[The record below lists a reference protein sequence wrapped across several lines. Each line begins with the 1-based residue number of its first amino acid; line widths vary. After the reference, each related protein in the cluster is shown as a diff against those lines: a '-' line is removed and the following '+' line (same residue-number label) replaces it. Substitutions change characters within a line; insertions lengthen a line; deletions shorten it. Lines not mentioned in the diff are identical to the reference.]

1 MPLPELKLHPIPFE
15 TGFIEISD
23 SSHHCCGTVIG
34 YISTGTVITQE
45 NFDVYNR
52 SWLRNRDI
60 ATLLPETNR
69 HQGDLL

>member
-23 SSHHCCGTVIG
+23 SSHHCYGTVIG

-52 SWLRNRDI
+52 S
-60 ATLLPETNR
+60 
-69 HQGDLL
+69 